1 MSKGDAMITVSV
13 KTSARKQ
20 MLDVTADLR
29 QAVKSAGLK
38 DGLVVAYVPH
48 TTAGITI
55 NENADPDVCRDMLG
69 HLAKMVPADKTFRH
83 TEGNSDA
90 HIQAGLMGSSVT
102 VLVEDGGLVL
112 GTWQSVFFCEFD
124 GPRSRQL
131 HIKLVS

>member
-1 MSKGDAMITVSV
+1 MITVSV

-20 MLDVTADLR
+20 MLDVTAELR

-38 DGLVVAYVPH
+38 DGLAVAYVPH

-55 NENADPDVCRDMLG
+55 NENADPDVCRDILS
-69 HLAKMVPADKTFRH
+69 HLAKVVPADKAFRH
-83 TEGNSDA
+83 VEGNSDA

-102 VLVEDGGLVL
+102 VLVESGSLVL

-124 GPRSRQL
+124 GPRSRQM
-131 HIKLVS
+131 HIKLMPAGK